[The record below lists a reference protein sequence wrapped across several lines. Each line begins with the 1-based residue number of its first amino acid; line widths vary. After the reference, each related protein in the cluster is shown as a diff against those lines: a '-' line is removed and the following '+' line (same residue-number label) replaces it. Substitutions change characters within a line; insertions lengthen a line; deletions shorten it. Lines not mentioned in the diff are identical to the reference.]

1 MITVNLNIYG
11 REDVI
16 KNCNCNIIRN
26 FLNIKKYIFKYR
38 KKKEGICI
46 FPHNII
52 NTIFIYYSIILGS
65 FLFVLI
71 SINEALI
78 EKLIEKIIIK
88 I

>member
-1 MITVNLNIYG
+1 ME

-16 KNCNCNIIRN
+16 KNCDCYIFIFRN
-26 FLNIKKYIFKYR
+26 FLNIKKICIKVQ
-38 KKKEGICI
+38 KKKGGICT

-52 NTIFIYYSIILGS
+52 NGIFIYYSIILNS

-78 EKLIEKIIIK
+78 EELIEEIIIK
-88 I
+88 IK